1 MNSYLVRKTAFGP
14 VAIAWRP
21 SPRGAVVCQVFLSDS
36 TSPAEDKLRRAYPVA
51 IPNIADF
58 AVNEPSD
65 YPDGEAQPY
74 AGIRTEYIDPI
85 EKSYALC
92 LRVSTAIANHFGAH
106 G

>member
-1 MNSYLVRKTAFGP
+1 M
-14 VAIAWRP
+14 
-21 SPRGAVVCQVFLSDS
+21 VFSLRIDD
-36 TSPAEDKLRRAYPVA
+36 ALAQLRRAYPVA